1 MPLQQFLLGIF
12 RPASPSTAEKSAGG
26 YDVSDMGPYAGKGE
40 EAGTEASGRLPE
52 GCEPSLGP
60 DRNSMSWP
68 EFIALCIAAKYAF
81 KRDEALL

>member
-1 MPLQQFLLGIF
+1 
-12 RPASPSTAEKSAGG
+12 
-26 YDVSDMGPYAGKGE
+26 MGPYAGKGE

-60 DRNSMSWP
+60 GRNSMSWP